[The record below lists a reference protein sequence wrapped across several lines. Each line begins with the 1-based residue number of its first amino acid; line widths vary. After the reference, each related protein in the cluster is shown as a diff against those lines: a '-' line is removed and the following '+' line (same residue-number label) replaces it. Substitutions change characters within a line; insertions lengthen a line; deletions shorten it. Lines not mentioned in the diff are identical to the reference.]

1 MTFGL
6 IRQGI
11 ELTIYHTRMKT
22 LTIIKVV
29 VNEYVSYENDDN
41 NINVSEDRENIT
53 GRSEQQCITLR
64 LE

>member
-1 MTFGL
+1 
-6 IRQGI
+6 
-11 ELTIYHTRMKT
+11 MKT

-41 NINVSEDRENIT
+41 NINVSKDRENIT

>member
-1 MTFGL
+1 
-6 IRQGI
+6 
-11 ELTIYHTRMKT
+11 MKT

-41 NINVSEDRENIT
+41 NINVSEDREHIT
-53 GRSEQQCITLR
+53 GRSKQQCITLR